1 MAITMTAAAGTD
13 KWADFEDGLYE
24 LIFKK
29 MEEDTGQF
37 GPQYKV
43 GFQAADLTDPDSGE
57 AAYFTTWV
65 SQKFNITPGKESN
78 LALMTVALLGRDVAE
93 GEEVNDAALYDRHC
107 MAYIG
112 LNERG
117 WPRIKNNSFA
127 KVRSKTPKAVAK
139 PLPPKAAPKPTGL
152 SAEKQAAV
160 IKAAQDADYDPA
172 GADFSAWLVETFGH
186 GLAELTE
193 TEADQVIESLSGGF

>member
-1 MAITMTAAAGTD
+1 MAITMTATQGTD
-13 KWADFEDGLYE
+13 KWADFEDGVYE
-24 LIFKK
+24 LIFHD
-29 MEEDTGQF
+29 MEEDEGKF

-43 GFQAADLTDPDSGE
+43 YFRAVDLTDPESGE
-57 AAYFTTWV
+57 PATLSTWL

-78 LALMTVALLGRDVAE
+78 LALMVRALLGRDPGD
-93 GEEVNDAALYDRHC
+93 GEEISDAALRDKHC
-107 MAYIG
+107 MATIA
-112 LNERG
+112 LSERG
-117 WPRIKNNSFA
+117 WPRIKNDSFA
-127 KVRSKTPKAVAK
+127 KIRAAKPAAK
-139 PLPPKAAPKPTGL
+139 PLPPKAAPKPASL
-152 SAEKQAAV
+152 PAEKQAAV

>member
-1 MAITMTAAAGTD
+1 
-13 KWADFEDGLYE
+13 
-24 LIFKK
+24 
-29 MEEDTGQF
+29 MEEDEGKF

-43 GFQAADLTDPDSGE
+43 YFRAVDLTDPETGE
-57 AAYFTTWV
+57 PATLSTWL

-78 LALMTVALLGRDVAE
+78 LALMVRALLGRDPSE
-93 GEEVNDAALYDRHC
+93 GEEISDASLNDKHC
-107 MAYIG
+107 MAYVA
-112 LNERG
+112 LSERG
-117 WPRIKNNSFA
+117 WPRIKNDSFA
-127 KVRSKTPKAVAK
+127 KVRQVKPVTKPSAK
-139 PLPPKAAPKPTGL
+139 PLPPKAAPKPVSL

-172 GADFSAWLVETFGH
+172 GADFTAWLVEMFGH